1 MSKEI
6 DTSSLDDFFDSLPEE
21 KKEPVKAEEPKK
33 PRVSISDNVCIS
45 CEG

>member
-1 MSKEI
+1 MAKDT
-6 DTSSLDDFFDSLPEE
+6 DTSSLDSFFDSLPEE

-33 PRVSISDNVCIS
+33 PRLHISDNACIS